1 MGEEYEELLK
11 ELEKLSP
18 KLYVEVRALMF
29 SKIGLE
35 NENRR
40 LKQQLEIKDKEI
52 AEAID
57 ELYIW
62 GEALM
67 PKFQQRM
74 LKILNAKEESL
85 K

>member
-1 MGEEYEELLK
+1 
-11 ELEKLSP
+11 
-18 KLYVEVRALMF
+18 MF

-35 NENRR
+35 NENKQ
-40 LKQQLEIKDKEI
+40 LKEQLEIKDKEI

-74 LKILNAKEESL
+74 LKFLNAKEE
-85 K
+85 

>member
-11 ELEKLSP
+11 ELEKLSS

-40 LKQQLEIKDKEI
+40 LKQKLEIKDKEI

-67 PKFQQRM
+67 SKFQQRM
-74 LKILNAKEESL
+74 LKILNAKEE
-85 K
+85 

>member
-11 ELEKLSP
+11 EIEKLSP

-35 NENRR
+35 NESKQ
-40 LKQQLEIKDKEI
+40 LKEQLEIKDKEI
-52 AEAID
+52 TEAID

-74 LKILNAKEESL
+74 LKILNAKEE
-85 K
+85 

>member
-35 NENRR
+35 NENKQ
-40 LKQQLEIKDKEI
+40 LKEQLEIKDKEI

-62 GEALM
+62 GEALI

-74 LKILNAKEESL
+74 LKILNAKEE
-85 K
+85 